1 MESRHF
7 IIVWDLSIPVQSS
20 YIPALGRISGT
31 HFQACQHDMSG
42 AQKSTLGWIP
52 NLLMFNQLVVVI
64 QFSHNPEETKNSG
77 NKGLI
82 LWCIKKSKNPGVQT
96 LPSWSVESKCMPK
109 FASVDQPKQCAVSSP
124 YWLWAGKGC
133 LQKTWIQN
141 RTNLLALSPDEGLDQ
156 VPPPGISKDAAGRVW
171 PSRCTRL
178 DRGVFNLLV
187 KVPIDKSFPL
197 HIQWQP
203 GHSICY
209 TVFPAWRWRSGLLPS
224 PVHGGILSTS
234 DITQRLG
241 SHKRKWVSWRNWL
254 CFTCGFPEI

>member
-82 LWCIKKSKNPGVQT
+82 LWCIKKSRTQ
-96 LPSWSVESKCMPK
+96 EE
-109 FASVDQPKQCAVSSP
+109 KQIYCANSPELVSRKQMH
-124 YWLWAGKGC
+124 A
-133 LQKTWIQN
+133 
-141 RTNLLALSPDEGLDQ
+141 E
-156 VPPPGISKDAAGRVW
+156 
-171 PSRCTRL
+171 
-178 DRGVFNLLV
+178 
-187 KVPIDKSFPL
+187 
-197 HIQWQP
+197 
-203 GHSICY
+203 ICI
-209 TVFPAWRWRSGLLPS
+209 G
-224 PVHGGILSTS
+224 
-234 DITQRLG
+234 
-241 SHKRKWVSWRNWL
+241 
-254 CFTCGFPEI
+254 